1 MSLIATR
8 HSLHLLA
15 ERVISPLRVQV
26 TGNEIALQARPDG
39 FGTPELP
46 QGGWVGVV
54 GVDVVRVGEFG
65 EERRARITSLA
76 DAAVVVG
83 LEGGVEDAHLEVDE
97 ESAARL
103 ASAWA
108 IGEAALAQLEGHD
121 VEPIHLWPEHFDVAT
136 VEGAG
141 GRARELRRLARR
153 RRSRGAVRVRR
164 AVDGAGATA
173 TRSGTRRRSP
183 ARRRRWRA
191 SSRCSPSSA
200 RGRRSCVAAAA
211 RAAESRRLRRPPRP
225 GVTRNRSDRVQRG
238 A

>member
-39 FGTPELP
+39 FGTPDLP
-46 QGGWVGVV
+46 QGGWVGVA

-121 VEPIHLWPEHFDVAT
+121 VEPIHLWPEHFDIAT

-141 GRARELRRLARR
+141 DARANYGVSPGDDDHDEPYAYVGPWTAPGDGDPFWNATAFAGAEAPVESVEQVLAFFREGQEKLRR
-153 RRSRGAVRVRR
+153 RG
-164 AVDGAGATA
+164 G
-173 TRSGTRRRSP
+173 SGR
-183 ARRRRWRA
+183 
-191 SSRCSPSSA
+191 
-200 RGRRSCVAAAA
+200 
-211 RAAESRRLRRPPRP
+211 
-225 GVTRNRSDRVQRG
+225 
-238 A
+238 